1 MYAILHALRAIWK
14 ERVMLNEENKQVK
27 HGLNILRLL
36 EAVQLPIKVAVIHCR
51 SHPKWDAEVIKG
63 NNKEDTTA
71 KRVALEPLT
80 WQLPLIPRRP
90 DPSNYSP
97 IYTKEELDKAQI
109 WDFSRDLGG
118 HVWLVNDDGQY
129 FFPQTT
135 ACQAIREAH
144 QGTHYRREALYNW
157 SIEVMVIP
165 GMKSII
171 SGIVET
177 HPICTINN
185 PNIRHPHPERS
196 PDKAHSDQMN
206 ISWGRLPE

>member
-1 MYAILHALRAIWK
+1 M
-14 ERVMLNEENKQVK
+14 
-27 HGLNILRLL
+27 
-36 EAVQLPIKVAVIHCR
+36 
-51 SHPKWDAEVIKG
+51 
-63 NNKEDTTA
+63 DTTA
-71 KRVALEPLT
+71 KRVALEPVI
-80 WQLPLIPRRP
+80 WQLLLMPWRP
-90 DPSNYSP
+90 VSSNYSP
-97 IYTKEELDKAQI
+97 IYTKEELDKSPKCG
-109 WDFSRDLGG
+109 FKRDLGG
-118 HVWLVNDDGQY
+118 HGCLVNEHGQY
-129 FFPQTT
+129 FFLPTA

-206 ISWGRLPE
+206 ISWGRLPEWFHCHAKSTRKFQVSLGASRHIFWIDRSISC